1 MNAQVKTLVPAL
13 ALAAAL
19 SLPSVAGAADRHG
32 PRHGRRGYSTQRHD
46 SRSYRGHD
54 RGHYRARPYSY
65 SYRYRGYRP
74 RYYGYGYAPVP
85 PAYGYYG
92 YGYGGYAYDGPY
104 GYYPPPP
111 PYRRVRPHFGLS
123 LYLGF

>member
-19 SLPSVAGAADRHG
+19 SLPSVAGAADRHAA
-32 PRHGRRGYSTQRHD
+32 RHGRRDDSTHRYD

-65 SYRYRGYRP
+65 SYRYRGHRP
-74 RYYGYGYAPVP
+74 RNYGYAYGYAPVP

-92 YGYGGYAYDGPY
+92 Y
-104 GYYPPPP
+104 YPPPP
-111 PYRRVRPHFGLS
+111 PYPRVRPHLGVS
-123 LYLGF
+123 LYFGF